1 MSLRF
6 MTLFLSDGSFC
17 CWQAAATPAD
27 YQPQVYEPVCG
38 WASTPRQVAMRC
50 LGPRTLLRWPA
61 SERCLARGHLGDLG
75 RFYAL
80 EEFYAQD
87 LEGYY
92 SALVTHPHHNYYEG
106 RNEAEITPWLSYFL
120 RGIANVFDR
129 VAEEVR
135 SQAASLDEQQET
147 LLRRLDRRG
156 RIILGL
162 FARQEQI
169 TTPEIARALGL
180 SERQARDLVVEW
192 AVKMSAD

>member
-120 RGIANVFDR
+120 RGIAFLIVWR
-129 VAEEVR
+129 KRCA
-135 SQAASLDEQQET
+135 
-147 LLRRLDRRG
+147 RRLPAWMSSRRRCCAGLTAGDESSWGCLRG
-156 RIILGL
+156 R
-162 FARQEQI
+162 
-169 TTPEIARALGL
+169 
-180 SERQARDLVVEW
+180 S
-192 AVKMSAD
+192 K